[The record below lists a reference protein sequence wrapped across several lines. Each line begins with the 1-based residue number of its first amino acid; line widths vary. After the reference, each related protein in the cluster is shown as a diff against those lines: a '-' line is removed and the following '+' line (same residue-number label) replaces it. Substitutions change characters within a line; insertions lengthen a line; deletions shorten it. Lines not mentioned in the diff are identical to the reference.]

1 MSALRP
7 HCYHMDSSAEAAFEH
22 AVIAYFELAGSES
35 LTSHRA
41 EKLLVAVGCP
51 PEQVSAAEL
60 EASACARL
68 GRDAFVK
75 LAKAAVG
82 DRSLEEYTAA
92 IEIEI
97 AKLVA
102 AGPAADPDTNKVRM
116 K

>member
-1 MSALRP
+1 
-7 HCYHMDSSAEAAFEH
+7 MDYSAEAAFEH
-22 AVIAYFELAGSES
+22 AVISYFELAGSES

-41 EKLLVAVGCP
+41 KKLLVAVGCP
-51 PEQVSAAEL
+51 PEQVALAEL
-60 EASACARL
+60 EASAGARL
-68 GRDAFVK
+68 DRDAFVK
-75 LAKAAVG
+75 LAQAAVG

-102 AGPAADPDTNKVRM
+102 AGPAGAADPDTNKVRL